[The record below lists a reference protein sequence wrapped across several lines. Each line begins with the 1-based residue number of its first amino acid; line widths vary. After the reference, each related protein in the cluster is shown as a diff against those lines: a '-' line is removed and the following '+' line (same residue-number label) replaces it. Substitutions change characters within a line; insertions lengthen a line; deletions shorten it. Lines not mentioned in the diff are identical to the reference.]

1 MSAEPTVK
9 PQTEE
14 TKAAGEEQPT
24 QDVRQRVI
32 EEIKKHTNPLQIK
45 LIGLFKLLDE
55 VKAADAVY
63 EQAYSKNS
71 YNLHLKAK
79 ALFGE
84 ALKIYKAETAFTKSA
99 VKDLS
104 LFFTPE
110 EIADP
115 NFEKSE
121 AVPAENP
128 WLTLLTKIEMINAY
142 ITDEDEKVLKHLKHI
157 DIALHPDNDN
167 FEVEFL
173 FEPNEYF
180 TNDKLKL
187 EVIVD
192 DSEEDGQPIIEVKS
206 TEIAWNKG
214 KDVRNE
220 EKTTKAKTKKGKKI
234 PAKVKVERV
243 ESFFWLF
250 KEHVK
255 EDEEEPEE
263 EEEDDEE
270 ANDPLSDRG
279 LYAQASDILETM
291 RKNLYI
297 YAIPAMF
304 GVKVEEFAGMGD
316 FDAEEVQKQLGEGGQ
331 KPECKQQ

>member
-1 MSAEPTVK
+1 MSTELIVK
-9 PQTEE
+9 PKTEE
-14 TKAAGEEQPT
+14 AKNAKEGDDTH
-24 QDVRQRVI
+24 DVRKKVI
-32 EEIKKHTNPLQIK
+32 EEIKKQTNPLQVK
-45 LIGLFKLLDE
+45 LVGLFKLLDD
-55 VKAADAVY
+55 VKAADVEY
-63 EQAYSKNS
+63 EKSYSKNS

-115 NFEKSE
+115 DFEKTE
-121 AVPAENP
+121 AQPAANP

-142 ITDEDEKVLKHLKHI
+142 ITEEDEKVLKHLKHI

-167 FEVEFL
+167 FEVEFI

-192 DSEEDGQPIIEVKS
+192 DSEEDGQPILEVHS
-206 TEIAWNKG
+206 TEINWNQG

-250 KEHVK
+250 KSHEK
-255 EDEEEPEE
+255 DEGEEE

-291 RKNLYI
+291 RKNLYV
-297 YAIPAMF
+297 YAIPALF

-316 FDAEEVQKQLGEGGQ
+316 FDEEEVQKQLAEGGQ